1 MVVIQ
6 EGAWNP
12 TELFPS
18 RWTRGETFLNKDRM
32 VETRRILEARP
43 LQREVG
49 RIGCWNDAWLGRRKQ
64 TFRRGVNEEE
74 EEEEQEGRH
83 K

>member
-1 MVVIQ
+1 
-6 EGAWNP
+6 
-12 TELFPS
+12 
-18 RWTRGETFLNKDRM
+18 M

-49 RIGCWNDAWLGRRKQ
+49 RIGCWNDAWPGRRKQ

-74 EEEEQEGRH
+74 KEEEGTGGRKAQVEEEEVYRLLEIH
-83 K
+83 EP